1 MINYKVNFKIFCM
14 KNKMIKPIF
23 FLGMLCIVFASSC
36 KKKIDEAYLN
46 PNAPLNVPIE
56 SILPGVIGGFTAFFS
71 SNGTGYGVQADA
83 ILLGRY
89 IQYWGTQTNAELYGQ
104 MGFPGGS
111 ASDNTGGLWA
121 AVYYGHGGNVNRI
134 IEWGAEQQKWDYVGV
149 GYAIRAWGWLE
160 LTNCYGDAILKEAF
174 DVTKSQFKYDTQPE
188 FYDSTRVICHRA
200 LSYLNRT
207 DGAVSQ
213 ANLAIGDAFFYN
225 GDVSKWKKFVYGI
238 LARSYMNL
246 SRKSDFIGKS
256 YADSA
261 IKYANLS
268 LATNA
273 DNALVKVSG
282 GSVSAVNNFF
292 GPFRSNIGAIRQ
304 SVYIADLMSG
314 VNAQAFTGV
323 PDPRRYYMLRENL
336 NGTFKGF
343 TPWLGASGV
352 SANDYPKNFWGH
364 PTPTTTIAP
373 TTPIIDSS
381 RYLYQNTSPWPM
393 MTASEI
399 QFIIAEAA
407 YLKGDKP
414 LALAAYANGISLN
427 FDMLTTTY
435 PQNVP
440 AVFAITPANKAA
452 YLAAVVPGVATSLT
466 LSQIM
471 LQKYIALYGWGVQQT
486 WTDMRKYNYTD
497 IDPAT
502 GNQVYAGF
510 TPPSAANL
518 ISSNNGKLVYRCRPR
533 YNSEY
538 LYNIPELT
546 RLGALALDY
555 NTVKP
560 WFAE

>member
-1 MINYKVNFKIFCM
+1 M
-14 KNKMIKPIF
+14 F
-23 FLGMLCIVFASSC
+23 FFGLLSIVLATSC
-36 KKKIDEAYLN
+36 KKKIEDAYPN
-46 PNAPLNVPIE
+46 PNSPVVVPIE
-56 SILPGVIGGFTAFFS
+56 TILPGVIGGFTAFFS
-71 SNGTGYGVQADA
+71 SNGTGFGVQADG

-89 IQYWGTQTNAELYGQ
+89 IQYWGTQTNGELYGQ
-104 MGFPGGS
+104 MGFPGAPAT
-111 ASDNTGGLWA
+111 ASDNTGALWGT
-121 AVYYGHGGNVNRI
+121 VYYGHGGNVNRI

-174 DVTKSQFKYDTQPE
+174 NTSLTQFHYDTQQE
-188 FYDSTRVICHRA
+188 FYDSCRVICHRS

-238 LARSYMNL
+238 LARSYISL
-246 SRKSDFIGKS
+246 SGKTDFVSKG

-268 LATNA
+268 LLTNA

-282 GSVSAVNNFF
+282 GLTSAVNNYF
-292 GPFRSNIGAIRQ
+292 GPFRGNIGAIRQ
-304 SVYIADLMSG
+304 SAFIADLMSG
-314 VNAQAFTGV
+314 NNAQAFNGV

-343 TPWLGASGV
+343 TPWLGSGGVTAS
-352 SANDYPKNFWGH
+352 DYPKNFWGNA
-364 PTPTTTIAP
+364 TPSSTVGTPAP
-373 TTPIIDSS
+373 APDSS

-407 YLKGDKP
+407 YLKGDKT
-414 LALAAYANGISLN
+414 LALSAYANGISLN
-427 FDMLTTTY
+427 FDMITTTY

-440 AVFAITPANKAA
+440 TVYAITPANKAT
-452 YLAAVVPGVATSLT
+452 YLAAVVPGVSTSLT

-486 WTDMRKYNYTD
+486 WTDMRKYHYVD

-510 TPPSAANL
+510 TPPSGINL
-518 ISSNNGKLVYRCRPR
+518 ISTNNGNLVYRCRPR

-546 RLGALALDY
+546 RLGALNLDY
-555 NTVKP
+555 NTYRP
-560 WFAE
+560 WFAQP

>member
-1 MINYKVNFKIFCM
+1 
-14 KNKMIKPIF
+14 MIKPIF
-23 FLGMLCIVFASSC
+23 FLGLLCILFASSC
-36 KKKIDEAYLN
+36 NKRIDEAYLN
-46 PNAPLNVPIE
+46 PNAPLVVPIE

-71 SNGTGYGVQADA
+71 SNGTGYGVQADG

-89 IQYWGTQTNAELYGQ
+89 IQYWGSQLNNELYGQ
-104 MGFPGGS
+104 MGFPGGTP
-111 ASDNTGGLWA
+111 SDNTGGLWA

-174 DVTKSQFKYDTQPE
+174 NVNLSQFKYDTQPE
-188 FYDSTRVICHRA
+188 FYDSCRVICHRA

-225 GDVSKWKKFVYGI
+225 GDVNKWKKFVYGV
-238 LARSYMNL
+238 LARSYVNL
-246 SRKSDFIGKS
+246 SGKSDFITRG

-273 DNALVKVSG
+273 DNASVKVSG
-282 GSVSAVNNFF
+282 GSVSATNNFF
-292 GPFRSNIGAIRQ
+292 GPFRGNIGTIRQ
-304 SVYIADLMSG
+304 STYIADLMSG
-314 VNAQAFTGV
+314 NNTQAFNLV

-343 TPWLGASGV
+343 TVWSGATGV
-352 SANDYPKNFWGH
+352 SASDYPKNFWGH
-364 PTPTTTIAP
+364 PI
-373 TTPIIDSS
+373 PISTLASNPDSS

-407 YLKGDKP
+407 YRKGDKP
-414 LALAAYANGISLN
+414 LALSAYANGISQN
-427 FDMLTTTY
+427 FDMITTTY

-440 AVFAITPANKAA
+440 TVFAITPTSKAN
-452 YLAAVVPGVATSLT
+452 YMAAVVPVVATSLT
-466 LSQIM
+466 LTQIM

-486 WTDMRKYNYTD
+486 WTDMRKYHYTD

-510 TPPSAANL
+510 TPPPPLNL
-518 ISSNNGKLVYRCRPR
+518 SPTNNGKLVYRCRPR

-555 NTVKP
+555 NTVQP
-560 WFAE
+560 WFTLP